1 MIGPPEAVTAP
12 VLVIDDDATVRTLFA
27 LVLREAGLDVMEAE
41 TGAAALDLMETA
53 QMSVVVCDVSMPG
66 MSGIEVVKALRRRR
80 ETATLP
86 VILVTGTGDRQSVVS
101 GLEAGAD
108 DFLTKPVDLDELV
121 ARVRAHVRTQT
132 AWSGILQDEL
142 AVRSGVVAALGSLTL
157 AGVPEQT
164 AEAVVREISQRTD
177 SDFVSVAQVTDGRRM
192 QEIATFNRQDGVRPG
207 GESFPSGLVDY
218 LLDRIRGG
226 AWVDKVN
233 PIRLAEPTRAFRNA
247 KLDLIAT
254 APIFAG
260 DDLVALLTI
269 GAMADESR
277 SWRGR
282 QAKLLAA
289 AIDYASVVSAVAGS
303 SIARRRQDTALRA
316 RLQEILVAREFHTVF
331 QQIVD
336 VETRETVGFEALTRF
351 DDGSPPD
358 VRFAEATRAELGGPL
373 ELAAIRMALE
383 QSDRLPIGT
392 YVSINISPQ
401 SVIDRGHELRELMTL
416 TARPVI
422 IELTEHVVIDD
433 YRQLQ
438 AAIRG
443 LGPNVAV
450 AVDDAGAGFASMRHI
465 LELRPSF
472 AKLDISLVRGIDA
485 DDLRQALAAG
495 LNYFAMRTGCRLIA
509 EGVETHAEA
518 ETLLRLGIELG
529 QGYLYGRPQRLADLG
544 RP

>member
-1 MIGPPEAVTAP
+1 MTGPPGAVAAP
-12 VLVIDDDATVRTLFA
+12 VLVVDDDAAVRTLFA
-27 LVLREAGLDVMEAE
+27 LVLREAGLDVIEAG
-41 TGAAALDLMETA
+41 TGQAALDLMETA
-53 QMSVVVCDVSMPG
+53 QVSVVVCDVSMPG

-86 VILVTGTGDRQSVVS
+86 VILVTGSSDSHSVIS

-132 AWSGILQDEL
+132 AWAGILQDEL
-142 AVRSGVVAALGSLTL
+142 AVRSGVVAALGSLSL
-157 AGVPEQT
+157 AAVPEDT
-164 AEAVVREISQRTD
+164 SVAIVREISQRTG

-192 QEIATFNRQDGVRPG
+192 QEMATFNRQDGVRPG
-207 GESFPSGLVDY
+207 GDAFPKDLVDY
-218 LLDRIRGG
+218 LLGRIRGG

-233 PIRLAEPTRAFRNA
+233 PVRLVAPTRSIRNA
-247 KLDLIAT
+247 NLDLIAT

-269 GAMADESR
+269 GSVADESG
-277 SWRGR
+277 SWRSRQGR
-282 QAKLLAA
+282 LLAA
-289 AIDYASVVSAVAGS
+289 AIDYASVLSAVAGTS
-303 SIARRRQDTALRA
+303 MARRRQDTALRA
-316 RLQEILVAREFHTVF
+316 RLQQILVAREFHTVF
-331 QQIVD
+331 QPIVD
-336 VETRETVGFEALTRF
+336 VETKETVGFEALTRF

-358 VRFAEATRAELGGPL
+358 VRFAEAMRAELGGPL

-401 SVIDRGHELRELMTL
+401 SLIDRGHELRELLTL
-416 TARPVI
+416 SARQVI
-422 IELTEHVVIDD
+422 IELTEHVMIAD
-433 YRQLQ
+433 YAELR
-438 AAIRG
+438 AAIQG

-465 LELRPSF
+465 LELRPAF

-485 DDLRQALAAG
+485 DDVRQALAAG
-495 LNYFAMRTGCRLIA
+495 LNYFALRTGCRLIA
-509 EGVETHAEA
+509 EGIETPAEA
-518 ETLLRLGIELG
+518 ETLLRLGVELG
-529 QGYLYGRPQRLADLG
+529 QGYLFGRPQRLAEIR